1 MEFRI
6 ALQKISDRNA
16 HVVLVFNLNHIV
28 IRWGV
33 EEFQRKRTG
42 PEKENEKLVSA
53 MHSAAGFRHGPAAG
67 SLDRGNED
75 EAHNGS

>member
-1 MEFRI
+1 M
-6 ALQKISDRNA
+6 
-16 HVVLVFNLNHIV
+16 V

-33 EEFQRKRTG
+33 EVSQRKRTG